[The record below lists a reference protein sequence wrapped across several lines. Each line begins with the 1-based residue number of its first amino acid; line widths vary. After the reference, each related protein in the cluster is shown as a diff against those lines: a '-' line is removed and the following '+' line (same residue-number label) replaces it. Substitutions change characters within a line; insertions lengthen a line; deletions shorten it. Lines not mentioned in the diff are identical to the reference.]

1 MKSHMARR
9 TEWLLALLTAFAVAA
24 ALVLVFAPA
33 ASADQEPDRNHKDF
47 WEDQFEH
54 PAQCFKHDK
63 SDQTV
68 HGSITD
74 DGYTVTLNVFNQ
86 SWPGDHWEALIVKA
100 GSSDGDD
107 GYGNMIYH
115 HPIAGMAYSAPGG
128 KLVSHWIVC
137 KGTTP
142 PETTTT
148 TVPETTTT
156 TVPET
161 TTTTVPETT
170 TTTVPET
177 TTTTVPET
185 TTTTVPETTTTTE
198 EKAEVSPTSIVAST
212 EETLPFT
219 GAESGPTAA
228 LALVLMAGGALALV
242 GARSV
247 RAETDE

>member
-1 MKSHMARR
+1 MKSHVARR

-33 ASADQEPDRNHKDF
+33 ASADQEPDRNKEGF

-54 PAQCFKHDK
+54 PADCFKHDK
-63 SDQTV
+63 GDQTV

-74 DGYTVTLNVFNQ
+74 GGYTVTLNVFNQ

-100 GSSDGDD
+100 GSSGGD

-115 HPIAGMAYSAPGG
+115 HPTAGVAYPAPDG

-142 PETTTT
+142 PQTTTTT

-170 TTTVPET
+170 TT
-177 TTTTVPET
+177 
-185 TTTTVPETTTTTE
+185 VPETTTTTE
-198 EKAEVSPTSIVAST
+198 GAEVSPTSIVAST

-219 GAESGPTAA
+219 GAESGPAAA
-228 LALVLMAGGALALV
+228 LAMVLMAGGALALV

-247 RAETDE
+247 RADTDE